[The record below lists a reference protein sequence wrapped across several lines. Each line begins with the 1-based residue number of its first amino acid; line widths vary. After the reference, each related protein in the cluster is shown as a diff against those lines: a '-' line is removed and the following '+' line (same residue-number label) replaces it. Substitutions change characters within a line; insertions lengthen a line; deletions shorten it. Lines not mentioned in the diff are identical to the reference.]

1 MGGGGGER
9 DHGENWIKYLK
20 SQGILVESSV
30 LTLKPPRIKIGML
43 LMGDSVLDAEIFI
56 KRGRIKL

>member
-1 MGGGGGER
+1 MEGGTEK
-9 DHGENWIKYLK
+9 DHGENWIRYLK
-20 SQGILVESSV
+20 SHGILVESSI
-30 LTLKPPRIKIGML
+30 LTLKPPRIKIQML